1 MFTLDELEAAAQ
13 TVYAAM
19 PPTPQYAWPLLCE
32 AAGCEVWLKH
42 ENHTPMGAF
51 KVRGGFVYMKH
62 FAQRA
67 PKGQGIISATRGN
80 HGQSLP
86 YAARAYGV
94 PVTIYVPKG
103 NSAEKNASMRALG
116 AELVEYGE
124 DFDEA
129 RMRCEAVAEEEGLEL
144 VPAFHP
150 DLVRGVATYAR
161 ELLLAVAGLDAV
173 YVPIGMGS
181 GICGMIRTRDLLG
194 LKTEIIGVVS
204 TQAPAMALSLKAGHV
219 VETESARTFADGMAV
234 RMPREDALAV
244 ISAGA
249 ARIVQVSDDEVAE
262 AMRIIF
268 RATHNVAEG
277 AGAAAFAAVLQER
290 DANKGRKVAAILS
303 GGNVDAEVFAQVLQ
317 GKTPTV

>member
-19 PPTPQYAWPLLCE
+19 PPTPQYAWPLICE
-32 AAGCEVWLKH
+32 EAGCEVWLKH

-51 KVRGGFVYMKH
+51 KVRGGFVYLKH
-62 FAQRA
+62 FVERA
-67 PKGQGIISATRGN
+67 PKSQGLISATRGN

-86 YAARAYGV
+86 YAARRYGV
-94 PVTIYVPKG
+94 PVKIYVPKG

-116 AELVEYGE
+116 AELVEYGD

-150 DLVRGVATYAR
+150 DLVRGVASYAR
-161 ELLLAVAGLDAV
+161 ELFSTVGDLDAV

-181 GICGMIRTRDLLG
+181 GVCGMIRTRDLLG
-194 LKTEIIGVVS
+194 LTTEIIGVVS
-204 TQAPAMALSLKAGHV
+204 REAPAMALSVEAGHV
-219 VETESARTFADGMAV
+219 VQTNSAHTFADGLAV
-234 RMPREDALAV
+234 RVPNEDALAV
-244 ISAGA
+244 IAAGA

-262 AMRIIF
+262 SMRTIF

-290 DANKGRKVAAILS
+290 EANKGRKVAAILS
-303 GGNVDAEVFAQVLQ
+303 GGNVDARVFAQVLE
-317 GKTPTV
+317 GVTPSP

>member
-13 TVYAAM
+13 TVYATM
-19 PPTPQYAWPLLCE
+19 PPTPQYAWPLICE

-51 KVRGGFVYMKH
+51 KVRGGFVYLKH
-62 FAQRA
+62 FVERA
-67 PKGQGIISATRGN
+67 PKGQGLISATRGN

-94 PVTIYVPKG
+94 PVKIYVPKG

-129 RMRCEAVAEEEGLEL
+129 RMRCEAAAEEEGLEM

-150 DLVRGVATYAR
+150 DLVCGVASYAR
-161 ELLLAVAGLDAV
+161 ELFSAVGDLDAV

-181 GICGMIRTRDLLG
+181 GVCGLIRTRDLLG
-194 LKTEIIGVVS
+194 LSAEIIGVVS
-204 TQAPAMALSLKAGHV
+204 SEAPAMALSVEAGHV
-219 VETESARTFADGMAV
+219 VQTNSAHTFADGLAV
-234 RMPREDALAV
+234 RVPNEGALAV
-244 ISAGA
+244 IAAGA

-262 AMRIIF
+262 SMRTIF

-290 DANKGRKVAAILS
+290 EANKGRKVAAILS
-303 GGNVDAEVFAQVLQ
+303 GGNVDARVFAQVLE
-317 GKTPTV
+317 GVTPSP